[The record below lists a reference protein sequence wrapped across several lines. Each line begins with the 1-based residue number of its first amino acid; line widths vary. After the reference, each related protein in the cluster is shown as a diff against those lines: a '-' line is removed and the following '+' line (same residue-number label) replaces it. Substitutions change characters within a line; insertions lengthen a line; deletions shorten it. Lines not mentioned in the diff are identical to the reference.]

1 MHNLL
6 GRVEQLSAKPD
17 MSLKAADRALRDVR
31 AALSAIPLLPTKADY
46 DDVTGRLK
54 AVQTVLTPK
63 VTELREADEWQ
74 KWANVTIQEQL
85 CAKMEALGA
94 LEDAEVIAR
103 EVRELQQQWRQAADV
118 PRDKA
123 DGLWRRFKAAHDAV
137 WARCESHFAA
147 EAQARAENLAK
158 KVALCEQAE
167 ALSDS
172 TDWLHTA
179 DAIKKL
185 QSDWKEIGPVSR
197 GREKAIWDRFRTACD
212 RFFTRRHD
220 DLAQRKTVW
229 SENLAK
235 KDALCARVESLG
247 GVDRLG
253 ADRARNQAAAGG
265 MEVDRSGQEEPL
277 GSDLAAFS
285 YCLRPL
291 FRALCPAPRHR
302 PSRPR
307 GGARSDLRRARSA
320 GPASR
325 GRERR
330 GRAAADLVA
339 TVRTLRGRWQQE
351 IAARGVDLDRARR
364 STPGSPTRSPGS
376 SPDGPPPSTAPISIP
391 MPTASGWKRW

>member
-1 MHNLL
+1 M
-6 GRVEQLSAKPD
+6 
-17 MSLKAADRALRDVR
+17 
-31 AALSAIPLLPTKADY
+31 
-46 DDVTGRLK
+46 
-54 AVQTVLTPK
+54 
-63 VTELREADEWQ
+63 TELREADEWQ

-235 KDALCARVESLG
+235 KDALCARVEALAESTDWEPTALEIKRLQAEWKSIG
-247 GVDRLG
+247 PVKKSRSEAIWQRFRTACDRFFERYAQRHDIAR
-253 ADRARNQAAAGG
+253 ADRVAAREAICAELEALASPPEATRAEPTSRRPISWRPFGPCGHAGSR
-265 MEVDRSGQEEPL
+265 RSP
-277 GSDLAAFS
+277 
-285 YCLRPL
+285 
-291 FRALCPAPRHR
+291 
-302 PSRPR
+302 
-307 GGARSDLRRARSA
+307 
-320 GPASR
+320 
-325 GRERR
+325 
-330 GRAAADLVA
+330 RAA
-339 TVRTLRGRWQQE
+339 WIS
-351 IAARGVDLDRARR
+351 IAHGR
-364 STPGSPTRSPGS
+364 STPGLPTPSPGC

-391 MPTASGWKRW
+391 TPTASGWKRS

>member
-1 MHNLL
+1 M
-6 GRVEQLSAKPD
+6 Q
-17 MSLKAADRALRDVR
+17 AL
-31 AALSAIPLLPTKADY
+31 
-46 DDVTGRLK
+46 
-54 AVQTVLTPK
+54 LTPK

-185 QSDWKEIGPVSR
+185 QSDWKDIGPVSR

-220 DLAQRKTVW
+220 DLAQRKAVW

-235 KDALCARVESLG
+235 KDALCARVEALAESTDWEPTALEIKRLQAEWKSIG
-247 GVDRLG
+247 PVKKSRSEAIWQRFRTACDRFFERYAQRHDIAR
-253 ADRARNQAAAGG
+253 ADRVAAREAIC
-265 MEVDRSGQEEPL
+265 S
-277 GSDLAAFS
+277 
-285 YCLRPL
+285 
-291 FRALCPAPRHR
+291 
-302 PSRPR
+302 
-307 GGARSDLRRARSA
+307 RAR
-320 GPASR
+320 GTRLASR
-325 GRERR
+325 GR
-330 GRAAADLVA
+330 
-339 TVRTLRGRWQQE
+339 
-351 IAARGVDLDRARR
+351 DR
-364 STPGSPTRSPGS
+364 
-376 SPDGPPPSTAPISIP
+376 
-391 MPTASGWKRW
+391 